1 MGEEGLTEQQK
12 LNKFINT
19 NPDPKIDIG
28 IRKDTLPIK
37 KLVSMYEK
45 ARVFDEDTQNYEV

>member
-1 MGEEGLTEQQK
+1 MGEEGLTPQQK

-19 NPDPKIDIG
+19 NPDPKIDID
-28 IRKDTLPIK
+28 IRKDTFPVK
-37 KLVSMYEK
+37 NLVCMNEK